1 MDLHLCRCSVIS
13 LCHGVKILAV
23 VISEKVRNFFRSTA
37 FPGALALLAIF
48 LLQLAQPTSL
58 SSLGNQVFDSYA
70 RADPRPY
77 TPVPVKIVDI
87 DEESLRRQ
95 GQWPWPRTEMARL
108 LQRLTDAGAAV
119 IALDIVFSEPDRTSP
134 GQLAASLERDGVPQG
149 LVDTLRAIPDN
160 DEQLAKAMQQ
170 MPVVSGFFLTNDPKR
185 DQAIPIAGLAI
196 SGSAE
201 GSAIPTYTNAVLP
214 LPQFV
219 ESAQGIGSLMAKG
232 GKEGDADGIIRRVP
246 LLFRQD
252 DQILPA
258 LSIEALR
265 VAQGAGSIMVKM
277 SDGSGNMAGG
287 TAPSVVSLRVGEFEV
302 PTTDAGEL
310 WMYYTLPRPERVV
323 PAWKVLDPAASVD
336 DLARQF
342 EGQIVLVGTGAI
354 GLRDLVATPV
364 REREM
369 GVMVHAQAIE
379 QMILGEFLERPDW
392 ALGLERVLLL
402 LAGGLI
408 LVVLPRLGATRGAI
422 LGAGLA
428 AAIAGGSWIAF
439 SQYHFLLD
447 PTYPVLGVI
456 LVYVIVTV
464 LDYYRE
470 ERARSYIHKAF
481 DRYLSPELVKR
492 IAADPKQL
500 ELGGE
505 ERDMTVLFCDIRSF
519 SRISEQLDPRSIIRF
534 LINFLTPMCDILLER
549 KATIDKFIGDAI
561 LAFWNAPL
569 DDPDQHANAARS
581 ALGMV
586 ERLKQLNA
594 EMPGKKDEP
603 WPGEVSIGIG
613 LNAGPCCVGNMGSAQ
628 RLSYSLIGDTVNLAS
643 RIEGLTKYYKVPIAM
658 GSAMQR
664 VLPEFASIELDL
676 VRVVG
681 RDTPEAVYALVGDES
696 LAATGEFKAFAK
708 SHQDLIR
715 AYRSQDWD
723 AAEHMLDRWET
734 AATVFGLSGLYGIY
748 RDRIAAL
755 RQTPPSK
762 NWDGVFIAGE
772 K

>member
-1 MDLHLCRCSVIS
+1 MAI
-13 LCHGVKILAV
+13 GEKIKA
-23 VISEKVRNFFRSTA
+23 FFQSTA
-37 FPGALALLAIF
+37 FPGALMLLVIF
-48 LLQLAQPTSL
+48 LLQLVQPTSL
-58 SSLGNQVFDSYA
+58 ASLGNQVFDSYA

-108 LQRLTDAGAAV
+108 LQRLTDAGAST

-134 GQLAASLERDGVPQG
+134 NQLAANLERDGAPQG
-149 LVDTLRAIPDN
+149 VIETLRTIPDN
-160 DEQLAKAMQQ
+160 DLQLAQAMKK
-170 MPVVSGFFLTNDPKR
+170 MPVVNGFFLTNDPKR

-196 SGSAE
+196 SGSTV
-201 GSAIPTYTNAVLP
+201 GSTIPTYSNAVLP
-214 LPQFV
+214 LPLFI
-219 ESAQGIGSLMAKG
+219 ESSQGIGSLMAKG
-232 GKEGDADGIIRRVP
+232 GKEGDSDGIIRRAP
-246 LLFRQD
+246 LLFRQGE
-252 DQILPA
+252 QILPA

-287 TAPSVVSLRVGEFEV
+287 AAPGVVSLRVGEFEV

-310 WMYYTLPRPERVV
+310 WMYYSLPRPERVV
-323 PAWKVLDPAASVD
+323 PAWKVLDPEANLEE
-336 DLARQF
+336 LAEQF

-354 GLRDLVATPV
+354 GLRDLVATPI
-364 REREM
+364 RDREM

-392 ALGLERVLLL
+392 ALGFERVLLL
-402 LAGGLI
+402 LAGGLL
-408 LVVLPRLGATRGAI
+408 LVLLPRLGATRSAI
-422 LGAGLA
+422 LGFVMVSSIMA
-428 AAIAGGSWIAF
+428 GSWIAF
-439 SQYHFLLD
+439 SQYRFLLD
-447 PTYPVLGVI
+447 PTYPALGIV

-481 DRYLSPELVKR
+481 DRYLSPELVRR
-492 IAADPKQL
+492 IASDPKQL

-505 ERDMTVLFCDIRSF
+505 ERDMTVLFCDIRNF

-586 ERLKQLNA
+586 ERLKQLNV
-594 EMPGKKDEP
+594 EMPDKNGEP

-643 RIEGLTKYYKVPIAM
+643 RIEGLTKYYKVSIAM
-658 GSAMQR
+658 GSAMRQA
-664 VLPEFASIELDL
+664 LPDFASIELDL

-681 RDTPEAVYALVGDES
+681 RDAPEAVYALVGDEA
-696 LAATGEFKAFAK
+696 LASTEEFKAFTAG
-708 SHQDLIR
+708 HDEMIR
-715 AYRSQDWD
+715 AYRQQDWATAERVLNQQSD
-723 AAEHMLDRWET
+723 AAAD
-734 AATVFGLSGLYGIY
+734 FGLSGLYALY
-748 RDRIAAL
+748 RDRIASL
-755 RQTPPSK
+755 RQSPPPAD
-762 NWDGVFIAGE
+762 WDGVFTASE

>member
-1 MDLHLCRCSVIS
+1 MIIS
-13 LCHGVKILAV
+13 QKLG
-23 VISEKVRNFFRSTA
+23 SFFKSTA
-37 FPGALALLAIF
+37 FSGALVLLVVF
-48 LLQLAQPTSL
+48 VVQLAQPTSL
-58 SSLGNQVFDSYA
+58 ASLGNQVFDSYA

-77 TPVPVKIVDI
+77 TDVPVKIVDI

-108 LQRLTDAGAAV
+108 LQRLTDAGAAT
-119 IALDIVFSEPDRTSP
+119 IALDIVFSEPDRTSASE
-134 GQLAASLERDGVPQG
+134 LASTLERDGAPQG
-149 LVDTLRAIPDN
+149 VVDTLRTIPDN
-160 DEQLAKAMQQ
+160 DEQLAAAMQN
-170 MPVVSGFFLTNDPKR
+170 MPVVAGFFLTNDPKR

-196 SGSAE
+196 SGSIE
-201 GSAIPTYTNAVLP
+201 RSTIPKYTNAVLP
-214 LPQFV
+214 LPRFT
-219 ESAQGIGSLMAKG
+219 ESAKGVGSLMAKG
-232 GKEGDADGIIRRVP
+232 GKEGDADGIIRRAP
-246 LLFRQD
+246 LLFRQG

-265 VAQGAGSIMVKM
+265 VARGAGSIMVKM
-277 SDGSGNMAGG
+277 SDGSGNMTGG
-287 TAPSVVSLRVGEFEV
+287 AAPSVVSVRVGEFEV

-310 WMYYTLPRPERVV
+310 WMYYTMPRPERVV
-323 PAWKVLDPAASVD
+323 PAWKVLDPATSAD
-336 DLARQF
+336 ELAGHF
-342 EGQIVLVGTGAI
+342 EDQIVLVGTGAI

-364 REREM
+364 RDREM

-392 ALGLERVLLL
+392 ALGFERVLLL
-402 LAGGLI
+402 LVGLI
-408 LVVLPRLGATRGAI
+408 LLLALPRLGATRSAI
-422 LGAGLA
+422 LGFVM
-428 AAIAGGSWIAF
+428 IASVGAGSWIAF
-439 SQYHFLLD
+439 SQYRFLLD
-447 PTYPVLGVI
+447 PTYPALGII
-456 LVYVIVTV
+456 LVYVVVTV

-492 IAADPKQL
+492 IASDPKQL

-534 LINFLTPMCDILLER
+534 LISFLTPMCDILLER

-581 ALGMV
+581 ALGMID
-586 ERLKQLNA
+586 RLKQLNA
-594 EMPGKKDEP
+594 EMPDKKGEP

-643 RIEGLTKYYKVPIAM
+643 RIEGLTKYYKVSIAM
-658 GSAMQR
+658 GSAMHQA
-664 VLPEFASIELDL
+664 LPDFASIELDL

-681 RDTPEAVYALVGDES
+681 RDAPEAVYALVGDETVT
-696 LAATGEFKAFAK
+696 ATIEFATFA
-708 SHQDLIR
+708 SEHGSMIR
-715 AYRSQDWD
+715 AFRARQWD
-723 AAEHMLDRWET
+723 AAERMIDQWQP
-734 AATVFGLSGLYGIY
+734 AAAEFGLSGVYDLY

-755 RQTPPSK
+755 RQAPPPPD
-762 NWDGVFIAGE
+762 WDGVFTASE